1 LSPVANV
8 WYREY
13 EPLISYFTPKNVPS
27 STFISTKV
35 RQDFSLSLYDSC
47 VKNDKP
53 ATKSFSS
60 LHATWVSV
68 LCAAIRYTAKGLM
81 DKEQWIGAL
90 SVAMLSNRIEC
101 VPGTYQ
107 SRLSYRRVVKLV
119 GYTPPALALTA
130 RPGSLKRAAIE
141 AEDRMKQPI
150 QRRRIDFGCAIPFTN
165 IPKLIEDG
173 FKQQEKNFRN
183 KDQTVLEHYQ
193 AARLCLAGCLG
204 DPLCDVMLMLA
215 LTLASSSVTPTVAPK
230 TRHISVGARKDPALF
245 AANLVT
251 RMLWFLRPQAFPWKA
266 DAGPVLRIPEMTK
279 KLGMS

>member
-1 LSPVANV
+1 VPYFAPENVA
-8 WYREY
+8 
-13 EPLISYFTPKNVPS
+13 S
-27 STFISTKV
+27 STIISTKA
-35 RQDFSLSLYDSC
+35 RQDFSLELYNSC
-47 VKNDKP
+47 VKKDKS

-68 LCAAIRYTAKGLM
+68 LRAAIRYTAKGVM
-81 DKEQWIGAL
+81 DNEQWIGAL
-90 SVAMLSNRIEC
+90 SVAMLSNQIEC

-150 QRRRIDFGCAIPFTN
+150 KRRRIDFGCAIPFTN
-165 IPKLIEDG
+165 IPKLVEDG
-173 FKQQEKNFRN
+173 FKQQEKNFQ
-183 KDQTVLEHYQ
+183 KGDQRVLEHYQ
-193 AARLCLAGCLG
+193 AARICLAGCLG
-204 DPLCDVMLMLA
+204 DPVCDVMLMLA

-230 TRHISVGARKDPALF
+230 TRHFSVGTKKDAAMF

-251 RMLWFLRPQAFPWKA
+251 KMLWFLRPQAFPWKA
-266 DAGPVLRIPEMTK
+266 DARSVLRISEMTK
-279 KLGMS
+279 KIGMSLDDI